1 MKQYIGT
8 KIIEAEPAYRC
19 MDGQGHITIT
29 DDPSEAFPNFPS
41 VEDGYRVRY
50 ADGYVSWSPKDTFER
65 AYLPL
70 EVNTELRTSKPSISQ
85 EMVDNFI
92 LETWTQTAGEKTT
105 IVRAML
111 RNGFELGLIDWPQE
125 ETALLNIFEPL
136 WKESYDKGAGVSA
149 KLYNLQAVQ
158 RPELISTA
166 KLRGGVR
173 VKGITETTQQSI
185 ARIVSA
191 GLEHG
196 DSRATIA
203 KQIEQE
209 MQTTASRARTIAT
222 QECNTSL
229 LTGHYD
235 MMRKAGAAWKTWHV
249 ANMSAARPSHKRLNG
264 ERVPIDAKFSNGL
277 MRPCDPDCT
286 DPAEVVNCHCFL
298 TFDK

>member
-111 RNGFELGLIDWPQE
+111 RNGFELVEASSCVSPENYDEKLGREICMKKIKDRVWM
-125 ETALLNIFEPL
+125 LLAFCSRRRL
-136 WKESYDKGAGVSA
+136 MASS
-149 KLYNLQAVQ
+149 
-158 RPELISTA
+158 EL
-166 KLRGGVR
+166 RRVR
-173 VKGITETTQQSI
+173 YGQVYC
-185 ARIVSA
+185 RSA
-191 GLEHG
+191 GA
-196 DSRATIA
+196 D
-203 KQIEQE
+203 
-209 MQTTASRARTIAT
+209 
-222 QECNTSL
+222 
-229 LTGHYD
+229 
-235 MMRKAGAAWKTWHV
+235 
-249 ANMSAARPSHKRLNG
+249 
-264 ERVPIDAKFSNGL
+264 
-277 MRPCDPDCT
+277 
-286 DPAEVVNCHCFL
+286 
-298 TFDK
+298 